1 MKLTYK
7 AQMFV
12 SLVIIL
18 LANVISTIMKHWI
31 YRSGGF
37 VICGLLWLI
46 YPVLPNGAEV
56 SKRTLLWIRIAGI
69 ILILIG
75 IFTRAYI
82 Y

>member
-7 AQMFV
+7 AQMLIC
-12 SLVIIL
+12 LVFIL
-18 LANVISTIMKHWI
+18 LANVISTILKHWI

-46 YPVLPNGAEV
+46 HPVLPNSAEV
-56 SKRTLLWIRIAGI
+56 SKKALLWTRIAGV

-75 IFTRAYI
+75 VFTRAYI

>member
-7 AQMFV
+7 AQMFI
-12 SLVIIL
+12 SLVVIL
-18 LANVISTIMKHWI
+18 VANVISTILKHWI

-37 VICGLLWLI
+37 VNCGLLWLI
-46 YPVLPNGAEV
+46 HPVLPNGAEV
-56 SKRTLLWIRIAGI
+56 SKRTLLWTRIAGI

>member
-7 AQMFV
+7 AQMFI
-12 SLVIIL
+12 SLVVIL
-18 LANVISTIMKHWI
+18 VANVISTILKHWI

-46 YPVLPNGAEV
+46 PPVLPNGAEV
-56 SKRTLLWIRIAGI
+56 SKRTLLWTRIAGV

-75 IFTRAYI
+75 VFTRAYI

>member
-1 MKLTYK
+1 
-7 AQMFV
+7 MFI

-46 YPVLPNGAEV
+46 HPVLPNGAEV
-56 SKRTLLWIRIAGI
+56 SKRTLRWTRIAGI
-69 ILILIG
+69 ILIVIG

>member
-7 AQMFV
+7 TQMFI

-37 VICGLLWLI
+37 VICGLFWLI
-46 YPVLPNGAEV
+46 HPVLPNGAEV
-56 SKRTLLWIRIAGI
+56 SKRTLFWTRIAGI

>member
-7 AQMFV
+7 AQMFI

-46 YPVLPNGAEV
+46 HPETTFVKGKV
-56 SKRTLLWIRIAGI
+56 CM
-69 ILILIG
+69 
-75 IFTRAYI
+75 FTKS
-82 Y
+82 

>member
-7 AQMFV
+7 AQMLI

-18 LANVISTIMKHWI
+18 LANVISTILKHWI

-46 YPVLPNGAEV
+46 HPVLPNGADV
-56 SKRTLLWIRIAGI
+56 SKRTLLWTRIADV

-75 IFTRAYI
+75 VFTRAYI